1 MIITAFD
8 PGYVKAGIAQ
18 IEVYEDGIFVEHAGL
33 ILPAW
38 NAPGK
43 SLEKVDAMIAGL
55 EKYKKDYPQ
64 FFKCDSLV
72 VEAQE
77 AYARRRGAPGAN
89 ANVLIRMG
97 KVSGAF
103 YAMVE
108 AEDKIFV
115 LPKTWNQSRSKEQ
128 NHPKIF
134 ERLENPDPSTW
145 PWVHKVTAS
154 NYEHAVDAVGMALW
168 MFDQTKQGQEH
179 E

>member
-18 IEVYEDGIFVEHAGL
+18 IEVYDDGIYVEHAGF

-55 EKYKKDYPQ
+55 EKYKEAYPQ
-64 FFKCDSLV
+64 FFTADALV

-77 AYARRRGAPGAN
+77 SYPRRAGRGGAN

-97 KVSGAF
+97 KVAGAF
-103 YAMVE
+103 YAMTK
-108 AEDKIFV
+108 APKKLFV
-115 LPKTWNQSRSKEQ
+115 LPKVWNESRSKEQ
-128 NHPKIF
+128 NHPRILD
-134 ERLENPDPSTW
+134 RVENGDPSTW
-145 PWVHKVTAS
+145 PWVHKVTAT
-154 NYEHAVDAVGMALW
+154 NYEHAIDSVGMALW
-168 MFDQTKQGQEH
+168 MYDQIQKEK
-179 E
+179 

>member
-1 MIITAFD
+1 MRIVAFD
-8 PGYVKAGIAQ
+8 PGYVKAGIVVV
-18 IEVYEDGIFVEHAGL
+18 EVFDDGIFVEHAGL

-38 NAPGK
+38 KAPGK
-43 SLEKVDAMIAGL
+43 SLEKVDAMIAGI

-64 FFKCDSLV
+64 FFACDMMV

-77 AYARRRGAPGAN
+77 SYPRRRGVPGCN

-108 AEDKIFV
+108 AKEKTFV
-115 LPKTWNQSRSKEQ
+115 LPKVWNDSRSKEQ
-128 NHPKIF
+128 NHPRILA
-134 ERLENPDPSTW
+134 EIENSDPATW

-154 NYEHAVDAVGMALW
+154 NYEHSIDAVGMALW
-168 MFDQTKQGQEH
+168 MYKNKNKNKDK
-179 E
+179 